1 MALAGVGQMSTR
13 NTPVEKTPVLM
24 NGTWIEKVVIEMN
37 ELLVPTVRENGNAG
51 EAEAEIVTAG
61 AEAAKS
67 GDANGGEETVRTV
80 LIVPRGQIEQSD
92 PIDRRELKG
101 QIVLTGGI
109 VQTTYLQSL
118 VNVRSGA
125 AVEAAS
131 ASASEAVAGVAN
143 TNEETGVLTATVQIG
158 LPKELSLNQ
167 LTRMGT
173 EITTGPTT
181 TLLERAT
188 LGVVAITAKAN
199 RLMPSWIGVERSTT
213 KPALPAVKTCV
224 ITLLNWAFR

>member
-1 MALAGVGQMSTR
+1 MALVGAGQMSTR

-24 NGTWIEKVVIEMN
+24 NGTWIEKVVIETN
-37 ELLVPTVRENGNAG
+37 GRLVPTVTENGNAG
-51 EAEAEIVTAG
+51 EAEAEIVTAD

-67 GDANGGEETVRTV
+67 GDVNGGEETVQTV
-80 LIVPRGQIEQSD
+80 LNAPRDQIEQSD
-92 PIDRRELKG
+92 LIDRRELKG

-118 VNVRSGA
+118 VNVRSGG

-131 ASASEAVAGVAN
+131 ANASEAVAGVAS
-143 TNEETGVLTATVQIG
+143 TNGETGVLTATVQTE
-158 LPKELSLNQ
+158 LPKGLSLNQ

-173 EITTGPTT
+173 EITTGRTM

-188 LGVVAITAKAN
+188 LGVVAITAKAS
-199 RLMPSWIGVERSTT
+199 RLTPSWIGVERNTT
-213 KPALPAVKTCV
+213 EPALPAVKTCV
-224 ITLLNWAFR
+224 VTLLNWAFR